1 MSRPK
6 KGCETGDKTMEGYKT
21 FKELNAEERLELKQ
35 RMVVEM
41 NDEKGEGTSYGELA
55 WANETI
61 TDEMLEKRYGDVMF
75 TDEDFSATCY
85 E

>member
-1 MSRPK
+1 
-6 KGCETGDKTMEGYKT
+6 MEGYKT
-21 FKELNAEERLELKQ
+21 LKELNAEERLELKQ

-55 WANETI
+55 WADETI

-75 TDEDFSATCY
+75 TDEDFFANCH